1 MHSALEF
8 REVLMN
14 SRQRILG
21 GGVQHVL
28 DYLRRMHAEN
38 PAFFYA
44 VQGDNGSS
52 NGNIFWADA
61 TARMNYHYFGD
72 SIKLDTSYRANGYR
86 VPFATFT
93 GLNHHA
99 QPVLFG
105 CALLFNESE
114 GSLVWLLQTWLQSM
128 SGQKPVSITTD
139 TDHLIQ
145 MAVAHV
151 LPETHHRLCKWSIL
165 RETKEKLTHVCQTHP
180 TFETEFMK
188 CVNGTETIEEFQSQ
202 WKSLLERYY
211 LTDNEYLLSI
221 YSACRH
227 WVPVFMRETFFGDII
242 SDEDNDAKNTF
253 FNGYVD
259 ASTSIQLLIKQY
271 EKALTI
277 WHEKELKADL
287 DSTNT
292 TPILKT
298 PSPMEKQAANLYT
311 RKVFM
316 KFQEELVETLANP
329 ATKIDESGTI
339 TTYHVAKFGEEH
351 KAHTVRFNTFEL
363 TANCSCLMFEFSGI
377 ICRHV
382 LSVFRT
388 KNVLTLPSQYILKR
402 WTRNAKTG
410 SGSTVEEHPLELP
423 SNYQESLT
431 MRHNSLQ
438 QEAIKFVEE
447 GAKSIH
453 SYNVAMNAL
462 KEAAKKVAAA
472 KKKNADKTLVNNVV
486 NGHNQV
492 MDEGDIDQTDSRQS
506 KEEKE
511 QKIRELT
518 AELEYLNQQSEVYR
532 ANLLAV
538 LKDMEEEKLKLSV
551 KVQNARLSLK
561 E

>member
-1 MHSALEF
+1 
-8 REVLMN
+8 MN

-28 DYLRRMHAEN
+28 DYLRRMHSEN

-44 VQGDNGSS
+44 VQDDNGSS

-72 SIKLDTSYRANGYR
+72 TIKLDTSYRANCYS

-105 CALLFNESE
+105 CAFLFSESE
-114 GSLVWLLQTWLQSM
+114 TSLVWLLQTWLQAM
-128 SGQKPVSITTD
+128 SAQKPVSITTD

-145 MAVAHV
+145 MAIAHV
-151 LPETHHRLCKWSIL
+151 LPETRHRFCKWSIL
-165 RETKEKLTHVCQTHP
+165 RDTKEKLTHVCQTHP
-180 TFETEFMK
+180 TFEIEFMK
-188 CVNGTETIEEFQSQ
+188 CINEAETLEEFESQ

-211 LTDNEYLLSI
+211 LTDNEFLQSI
-221 YSACRH
+221 YIARHH
-227 WVPVFMRETFFGDII
+227 WVPVFMRETFFGDFL

-253 FNGYVD
+253 FDGFVN
-259 ASTSIQLLIKQY
+259 ASTSIQLLIKHY
-271 EKALTI
+271 EKAITI
-277 WHEKELKADL
+277 WHEKEFNADL
-287 DSTNT
+287 DSNNT

-298 PSPMEKQAANLYT
+298 PSPMEKQAADLYT

-316 KFQEELVETLANP
+316 KFQQELVETLANP
-329 ATKIDESGTI
+329 ATKIDDAGAI

-382 LSVFRT
+382 LSVFRA

-410 SGSTVEEHPLELP
+410 GGGTIEENPLELP
-423 SNYQESLT
+423 SNSQESLT
-431 MRHNSLQ
+431 MRHNSLR

-462 KEAAKKVAAA
+462 KEAAKKVSAA
-472 KKKNADKTLVNNVV
+472 KKKNTDKTQVTNMV
-486 NGHNQV
+486 NGCNQGV
-492 MDEGDIDQTDSRQS
+492 DEGDIDQADSGQS

-518 AELEYLNQQSEVYR
+518 AKLDCINQRSEVYR

-538 LKDMEEEKLKLSV
+538 LKDMEEQKLKLSV

>member
-1 MHSALEF
+1 
-8 REVLMN
+8 MN

-28 DYLRRMHAEN
+28 DYLRRMQAES
-38 PAFFYA
+38 PGFFYA
-44 VQGDNGSS
+44 VQDDNGCS

-61 TARMNYHYFGD
+61 SARMNYHYFGD
-72 SIKLDTSYRANGYR
+72 SINFDTCYRANCYS

-105 CALLFNESE
+105 CALLFNGSE
-114 GSLVWLLQTWLQSM
+114 TSLVWLLQTWLQAM
-128 SGQKPVSITTD
+128 SGQKPPVSITTD

-145 MAVAHV
+145 MAVTHV
-151 LPETHHRLCKWSIL
+151 LPETRHRLCKWSIL

-180 TFETEFMK
+180 TFEIEFIK
-188 CVNGTETIEEFQSQ
+188 CINEAETIEEFESQ
-202 WKSLLERYY
+202 WKALLQRYY
-211 LTDNEYLLSI
+211 LLDNDYLQSI
-221 YSACRH
+221 YSASRH
-227 WVPVFMRETFFGDII
+227 WVPVFMRDTFFGDFL
-242 SDEDNDAKNTF
+242 SDDDEDKNSF
-253 FNGYVD
+253 FNGFVD
-259 ASTSIQLLIKQY
+259 ASTSIQLLIKHY

-277 WHEKELKADL
+277 WHEKELKADF

-292 TPILKT
+292 TPVLKT

-329 ATKIDESGTI
+329 ATKIDDSGAI

-382 LSVFRT
+382 LSVFRA

-410 SGSTVEEHPLELP
+410 GGSTIEEHRLELP
-423 SNYQESLT
+423 SNSQESLT
-431 MRHNSLQ
+431 IRHNSLR

-453 SYNVAMNAL
+453 SYNVAVNAL

-472 KKKNADKTLVNNVV
+472 KKKNADKTLVNNMV
-486 NGHNQV
+486 NGRNQGV
-492 MDEGDIDQTDSRQS
+492 DEGDIDQADSGQS

-518 AELEYLNQQSEVYR
+518 AELDCINQQSEVYR
-532 ANLLAV
+532 SNLLAV
-538 LKDMEEEKLKLSV
+538 LKDMEEQKLKLSV

>member
-1 MHSALEF
+1 
-8 REVLMN
+8 MN
-14 SRQRILG
+14 SGQRVLG

-28 DYLRRMHAEN
+28 DYLRRMQAES

-72 SIKLDTSYRANGYR
+72 SIKLDTSCRANGYR

-114 GSLVWLLQTWLQSM
+114 DSLVWLLQTWLQAM
-128 SGQKPVSITTD
+128 SGQTPVSITTD

-151 LPETHHRLCKWSIL
+151 LPETRHRLCKWSII

-188 CVNGTETIEEFQSQ
+188 CVNGSETIEEFESQ
-202 WKSLLERYY
+202 WKSFLERYY
-211 LTDNEYLLSI
+211 LTDNEYLQSI

-227 WVPVFMRETFFGDII
+227 WVPVFMRETFFGDIL
-242 SDEDNDAKNTF
+242 SDQDNDAKNTF

-292 TPILKT
+292 TPVLKT

-311 RKVFM
+311 RKVFI

-363 TANCSCLMFEFSGI
+363 TANCSCLLFEFSGI

-382 LSVFRT
+382 LSVFRA

-402 WTRNAKTG
+402 WTINAKTG
-410 SGSTVEEHPLELP
+410 SGSTVEEYRLELP
-423 SNYQESLT
+423 SNSQESLT
-431 MRHNSLQ
+431 MRQNSLR

-453 SYNVAMNAL
+453 HYNVAVNAL

-472 KKKNADKTLVNNVV
+472 KKKNADKTLVNNLV
-486 NGHNQV
+486 NGCNQV
-492 MDEGDIDQTDSRQS
+492 VDEGDIDLVDSGQS

-518 AELEYLNQQSEVYR
+518 AKLESINQQSEVYR

>member
-1 MHSALEF
+1 
-8 REVLMN
+8 MN
-14 SRQRILG
+14 SGQRILG

-28 DYLRRMHAEN
+28 DYLRRMQAES

-72 SIKLDTSYRANGYR
+72 SIKLDTSCRANGYR

-114 GSLVWLLQTWLQSM
+114 DSLVWLLQTWLQAM
-128 SGQKPVSITTD
+128 SGQTPVSITTD

-151 LPETHHRLCKWSIL
+151 LPETRHRLCKWSII

-188 CVNGTETIEEFQSQ
+188 CVNGSETIEEFESQ
-202 WKSLLERYY
+202 WKSFLERYY
-211 LTDNEYLLSI
+211 LTDNEYLQSI

-227 WVPVFMRETFFGDII
+227 WVPVFMRETFFGDIL
-242 SDEDNDAKNTF
+242 SDQDNDAKNTF

-287 DSTNT
+287 DSTIT
-292 TPILKT
+292 TPVLKT

-311 RKVFM
+311 RKVFI

-351 KAHTVRFNTFEL
+351 KAHT
-363 TANCSCLMFEFSGI
+363 
-377 ICRHV
+377 
-382 LSVFRT
+382 
-388 KNVLTLPSQYILKR
+388 
-402 WTRNAKTG
+402 
-410 SGSTVEEHPLELP
+410 
-423 SNYQESLT
+423 
-431 MRHNSLQ
+431 
-438 QEAIKFVEE
+438 EAIKFVEE

-453 SYNVAMNAL
+453 HYNVAVNAL

-472 KKKNADKTLVNNVV
+472 KKKNADKTLVNNLV
-486 NGHNQV
+486 NGCNQV
-492 MDEGDIDQTDSRQS
+492 VDEGDIDLVDSGQS

-518 AELEYLNQQSEVYR
+518 AKLESINQQSEVYR